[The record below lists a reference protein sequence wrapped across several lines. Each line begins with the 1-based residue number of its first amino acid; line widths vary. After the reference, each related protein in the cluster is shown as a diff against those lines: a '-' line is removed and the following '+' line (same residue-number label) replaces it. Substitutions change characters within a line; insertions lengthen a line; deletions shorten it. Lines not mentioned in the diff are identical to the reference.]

1 MKTTLPPFAIPPS
14 NNVYYRHVGHKV
26 LLSRA
31 GRDYRTDVCNRIV
44 EQFGFGK
51 TGFPLTG
58 PLKLT
63 IVYHRPDL
71 RRRDIDNLQKG
82 LLDSLT
88 HAGVYEDDSQIE
100 HLDVRFAPLPLTEK
114 RGTVEVTI
122 QPLKPA
128 KKPRN

>member
-1 MKTTLPPFAIPPS
+1 MRLSERGRA
-14 NNVYYRHVGHKV
+14 YRITVV
-26 LLSRA
+26 AELLRA
-31 GRDYRTDVCNRIV
+31 FGSHRTPI
-44 EQFGFGK
+44 K
-51 TGFPLTG
+51 G

-122 QPLKPA
+122 EPLKPA